1 MIRFDNPFDVS
12 KDGQNL
18 FIDGIR
24 FHIRASADNKERIIE
39 YIDKYVSITGNS
51 SLLDILKCAMENLRI
66 SDAELTV
73 SDEHDILGCSSE
85 AKKELVDFF

>member
-12 KDGQNL
+12 KDGQNP
-18 FIDGIR
+18 FIDRIR

-39 YIDKYVSITGNS
+39 YIDKYISVTGNPS
-51 SLLDILKCAMENLRI
+51 PLDILKYAMENLQI

-73 SDEHDILGCSSE
+73 GDEHDILDWIRLQFRG
-85 AKKELVDFF
+85 